1 MKYCLVTHTQKRV
14 PAFYMAATQ
23 AILQPPSPYC
33 ILRRY
38 RAQHPTMWLTARCL
52 QQLNPNSKTLN
63 LTLHI
68 DAPNPPPGTG
78 KPLGLDL
85 GSRVLRA
92 TRSSVSRTVE
102 NNTHSRHI
110 PNPKPGLGLPYPL
123 DQQRES
129 FFPLG
134 TRNPLGLGVFTV
146 RRASRIRIV

>member
-1 MKYCLVTHTQKRV
+1 
-14 PAFYMAATQ
+14 MAATQ
-23 AILQPPSPYC
+23 AILQPPSPFC

-38 RAQHPTMWLTARCL
+38 CAQHQTMWLTAPCL

-68 DAPNPPPGTG
+68 VAPNPPPGTG
-78 KPLGLDL
+78 RPLGLDL

-92 TRSSVSRTVE
+92 TRISLSRTVE
-102 NNTHSRHI
+102 NKAHSRHRL
-110 PNPKPGLGLPYPL
+110 NPKPSLGLPNPL
-123 DQQRES
+123 DQRRES

-146 RRASRIRIV
+146 QRASRIRLV